1 MPEDLTN
8 EAAYDWLREQQR
20 TDHLIRHGDGN
31 DAEMRWASM
40 RGLGHYTPADRFFV
54 RSHTGIPQI
63 DVRTWALSLH
73 GSGLRRPVEFG
84 YEDLLGMPAES
95 MTAFIECTG
104 NGRSYYTTQQ
114 NQRVEGTPWG
124 LGAIGVA
131 RWRGVRFST
140 LLERAGMS
148 DRAVDIMPRGLD
160 RPYQNHGRVR
170 RPIPVAKAL
179 KDVLLAYEMNGE
191 TLTPEHGYPMRVVVP
206 DWVGIASIK
215 WVGDIEVSE
224 QPLHS
229 PWDTDFYRLF
239 GLGHPPE
246 GSAPLTV
253 MPAKSAF
260 ELPHDARLTVGCDH
274 VLTGRSW
281 SGRGAIRR
289 VQVSTDGGTTWQDA
303 QIKGPRLRH
312 TWTEWECPW
321 RPATRGP
328 HTLMAKA
335 TDETGVTQ
343 SLGAAY
349 NTKGY
354 LFGAVVRHPVKVV

>member
-1 MPEDLTN
+1 
-8 EAAYDWLREQQR
+8 
-20 TDHLIRHGDGN
+20 
-31 DAEMRWASM
+31 
-40 RGLGHYTPADRFFV
+40 
-54 RSHTGIPQI
+54 
-63 DVRTWALSLH
+63 
-73 GSGLRRPVEFG
+73 
-84 YEDLLGMPAES
+84 
-95 MTAFIECTG
+95 
-104 NGRSYYTTQQ
+104 
-114 NQRVEGTPWG
+114 
-124 LGAIGVA
+124 
-131 RWRGVRFST
+131 
-140 LLERAGMS
+140 
-148 DRAVDIMPRGLD
+148 
-160 RPYQNHGRVR
+160 
-170 RPIPVAKAL
+170 
-179 KDVLLAYEMNGE
+179 
-191 TLTPEHGYPMRVVVP
+191 VP

-260 ELPHDARLTVGCDH
+260 ELPHGARLTVGCDH

-289 VQVSTDGGTTWQDA
+289 VQVSTDEGKTWQDA
-303 QIKGPRLRH
+303 QIKGPKLRH

-354 LFGAVVRHPVKVV
+354 LFGAVVKHPVKVI